1 MIRLFISVEGK
12 SERMFVEQT
21 LVPHLLNFDVFV
33 ELHDMKGN
41 ISVDRIS
48 EKLNRLIHNYDFI
61 TTLYDFYGFKG
72 LESNETKKTLEE
84 KIKESIKSIQRH
96 KIIPYIQMYEF
107 EALLFSDAEIM
118 ANNLN
123 VSQSW
128 IDEIINTCQDLETIN
143 NSKETAPS
151 KRIGKNAKYIKTQHA
166 PEILQEIGLLK
177 IREKCQGFNKWIT
190 QLEKLEKLGE

>member
-1 MIRLFISVEGK
+1 MIRLFISVEGQ

-21 LVPHLLNFDVFV
+21 LVPHLSTFSVFV
-33 ELHDMKGN
+33 KTHDMKGN
-41 ISVDRIS
+41 ISVDRVR
-48 EKLNRLIHNYDFI
+48 EKLNRLIHNYDLV

-72 LESNETKKTLEE
+72 LESNETKKTLEK
-84 KIKESIKSIQRH
+84 KIKESVKSKQQD
-96 KIIPYIQMYEF
+96 KIIPYIQMHEF

-123 VSQSW
+123 VSQNW
-128 IDEIINTCQDLETIN
+128 IDEIINTCRDLETIN

-166 PEILQEIGLLK
+166 PKILQEIGLPK
-177 IREKCQGFNKWIT
+177 IREKCQGFNEWIT
-190 QLEKLEKLGE
+190 QLEKLGE